1 MPLKV
6 ADRVKEYTTTSGIGG
21 VSFIGPY
28 NGFQRFDDALSAG
41 DTTYYVIE
49 ENDKWEVGIGTYG
62 SHNLERNTVLASSN
76 NNNKI
81 TLGGSGTVSIVYPA
95 SQAVFKDDFVYLS
108 GVVSSNQ
115 DELIALSGWT
125 IANVA
130 ELSSEISSVSGWA
143 QAYVD
148 EQDHNATAVS
158 GWADSKFTDSANDL
172 SSVSGWTQVGI
183 DGVVSDLASV
193 SGWTQAGVDSVV
205 SDLANVSG
213 WTQSGLDAVVAD
225 LSATSGWADASI
237 GSLSGWTQTGLDSA
251 SSDLASV
258 SGWTQAGVD
267 AVVSDLANV
276 SGWTQVGIDSVVSDL
291 SSVSGWTNS
300 NFTQT
305 NLDVDYVSG
314 IATYA
319 SGQAIQNESD
329 IAAVSGLI
337 GVADF
342 LPGATGALID
352 QNTDDIATAS
362 GALRNSINTN
372 AADIVTASGALRDS
386 INANTTD
393 IATASGALRDSIN
406 ENILDIASVSG
417 LLTPSGDHFTF
428 SNAILTYFNSAGGSF
443 DVDLSSISGDVYAMI
458 VDGAP
463 TTLDT
468 LNEIAAALNDDA
480 NIANTLTN
488 LISSTS
494 GNLQSQIT
502 DNVNDL
508 SSTSGY
514 FETRVDDADAEI
526 TAVSGWAGT
535 HSDAGDTAVSGWSE
549 STFSTLLQM
558 DYVSGIATYASGKG
572 VTGNP
577 SGVLYFDDAGSATG
591 DPSFTFDGANVT
603 VGGYI
608 DASGE
613 RVVTSPD
620 IHHLVQL
627 TQAEYDALT
636 PDSATFYIITDA
648 PSISGYFQPLVSQ
661 NATDIVAV
669 SGIAAYA
676 SGNTVNGDPSG
687 IPFFGDDGAI
697 TGNNTLIYDGQSIT
711 LDGTIFA
718 TGERVITSDEIFHI
732 KQLTQAEYD
741 SITPDSATFY
751 IITDASEDAAV
762 SGYFQGEVDSLSA
775 DITTVSG
782 LIPTSSPSGVAFFDN
797 EGSITGDSSFIFD
810 GQNITLDGYI
820 DASGE
825 RVVTSPS
832 VHHIVQLTQAE
843 YDALTPDSATVYFI
857 TDTPSMSGYFEPR
870 VTQNEEDIVAVSGI
884 AAYASGNT
892 ISGEASGIL
901 YFDNTGSVTGDNTLT
916 YDGSNITLIGNITA
930 SGKRVITSDEINH
943 IKQLTQAEYDAL
955 TPDPATFY
963 IITDS
968 EVEGPIQYPIRK
980 VYTDT
985 SIQLTDYSLLAGS
998 GLNFTLP
1005 TAVGNRGTLFN
1016 VKNVSAGTVIV
1027 SGVGGETI
1035 DGAVSYSMSTQ
1046 YQTLTVQSDNSN
1058 WVII

>member
-76 NNNKI
+76 NGNKI

-291 SSVSGWTNS
+291 SSVSGWTSS

-480 NIANTLTN
+480 NIANTLTS

-577 SGVLYFDDAGSATG
+577 SGVLYFDNAGSATG

-741 SITPDSATFY
+741 ALTPDSATFY

-762 SGYFQGEVDSLSA
+762 SGYFQGEVDSLS
-775 DITTVSG
+775 
-782 LIPTSSPSGVAFFDN
+782 
-797 EGSITGDSSFIFD
+797 
-810 GQNITLDGYI
+810 
-820 DASGE
+820 
-825 RVVTSPS
+825 
-832 VHHIVQLTQAE
+832 
-843 YDALTPDSATVYFI
+843 
-857 TDTPSMSGYFEPR
+857 
-870 VTQNEEDIVAVSGI
+870 EDIVAVSGI

-916 YDGSNITLIGNITA
+916 YNGADVALSGNIIA
-930 SGKRVITSDEINH
+930 SGKRVITSEQVYH
-943 IKQLTQAEYDAL
+943 IEKLTQAEYDAI
-955 TPDPATFY
+955 TPDAATFY
-963 IITDS
+963 IITDPD
-968 EVEGPIQYPIRK
+968 VEGPVVQPYREVSSNTTIL
-980 VYTDT
+980 
-985 SIQLTDYSLLAGS
+985 STDYTINATAG
-998 GLNFTLP
+998 LVLTLP
-1005 TAVGNRGTLFN
+1005 TAVGNGGLMYHI
-1016 VKNVSAGTVIV
+1016 KNTSTGNVIV
-1027 SGVGGETI
+1027 SGVGGETL
-1035 DGAVSYSMSTQ
+1035 DGQLSFEMSTQ
-1046 YQTLTVQSDNSN
+1046 YQSIKVQSTNSN
-1058 WVII
+1058 WIIL